1 MAVSATNT
9 NPNAAAL
16 LDSLNSPSPG
26 PGGKPIDKNQF
37 LKLLSAQLKYQNP
50 MDPMND
56 AQFVGQMAQFSTVE
70 GIQQLNQSM
79 AQISSLQGLQ
89 GLTQAA
95 SLLGKTVTF
104 DRPNSTTA
112 GRGVVD
118 AIRFDNGT
126 VQLSVKGSWMSLS
139 QVKGIENTA

>member
-1 MAVSATNT
+1 MAVSAT

-16 LDSLNSPSPG
+16 LDSLNAPSG
-26 PGGKPIDKNQF
+26 GVSGKPIDKNQF

-70 GIQQLNQSM
+70 GIQQLNQTMASM
-79 AQISSLQGLQ
+79 SSLQGLQ

-104 DRPNSTTA
+104 DQPNLTTA